1 MYYIEGDYIWGR
13 KNKLFGWR
21 SNINQY
27 SLTLGAGIHIIDL
40 INWLTGLKPI
50 SVYAVGNKKATRIT
64 PFRKNSMIAMI
75 FKYPKD
81 IIVKITANGA
91 AIFDHFHEIKIFSD
105 NHTLVNSRLGSY
117 LFKKDKLF
125 KIQSSYPDKKNRKK
139 LIQNF
144 IETLT
149 KKKVEPIIS
158 LKEQIDLMTICF
170 AVDKSVKLERK
181 LKLNIYKFMKEIKFS
196 IPNISEQDI
205 FLVNKILK
213 SGWLTHGKY
222 TSLFEEQVKKFTKSK
237 YAISV
242 SSCTAGLHL
251 SCLASDFK
259 AGDEVIVPAQ
269 THTATAHAV
278 EYTGATPIFADVDFP
293 SGNISLKEIKKKIT
307 KKTRGLIL
315 VHMAGYPC
323 EIGKILNF
331 CKKKKLQ
338 S

>member
-1 MYYIEGDYIWGR
+1 MKIVAAVIGMGIGQKHLEAIDEFNGSKVKTICEKNNKKIQILKKKYPKKNITSKEDDIFLDKEINLVSIASYDNYHFDQILKCFKYKKNVIVEKPMCLNQDQLKTIYKLSKKKKIKITSNLVLRTNSLFSKFKRKISNKRVYYIEGDYIWGR

-21 SNINQY
+21 SKINQY

-125 KIQSSYPDKKNRKK
+125 KIQSPYPDKKNRKK

-181 LKLNIYKFMKEIKFS
+181 IK
-196 IPNISEQDI
+196 I
-205 FLVNKILK
+205 
-213 SGWLTHGKY
+213 KY
-222 TSLFEEQVKKFTKSK
+222 L
-237 YAISV
+237 
-242 SSCTAGLHL
+242 
-251 SCLASDFK
+251 
-259 AGDEVIVPAQ
+259 
-269 THTATAHAV
+269 
-278 EYTGATPIFADVDFP
+278 
-293 SGNISLKEIKKKIT
+293 
-307 KKTRGLIL
+307 
-315 VHMAGYPC
+315 
-323 EIGKILNF
+323 
-331 CKKKKLQ
+331 
-338 S
+338 